1 MAEGEGAVVKC
12 GTNGQEKTSEV
23 RWLTG
28 DYTHSAA
35 NTAKHNIHHGG
46 TENSKELVFRF
57 GVLIVV
63 RYNSCYTKGVKT
75 AISLPEDLF
84 RLAEAA
90 ARKLKMSR
98 SQLYATALAEYL
110 ERRKTSNITDRLNRI
125 YSRESSEL
133 DPALQS
139 AQMRSLEREDW

>member
-1 MAEGEGAVVKC
+1 
-12 GTNGQEKTSEV
+12 
-23 RWLTG
+23 
-28 DYTHSAA
+28 
-35 NTAKHNIHHGG
+35 
-46 TENSKELVFRF
+46 
-57 GVLIVV
+57 
-63 RYNSCYTKGVKT
+63 VKT

-84 RLAEAA
+84 RMAEAA

-110 ERRKTSNITDRLNRI
+110 ERRKASNITDRLNKV
-125 YSRESSEL
+125 YSRESSDL